1 MSSSVRAL
9 VGENQVLGLCELNS
23 WTEGLYQ
30 LVEVL
35 RVVVVSRVVEEW
47 AVFVKEVLFM
57 LTMYELG
64 KLRIRLENAIPSVAT
79 S

>member
-1 MSSSVRAL
+1 M
-9 VGENQVLGLCELNS
+9 
-23 WTEGLYQ
+23 YQ
-30 LVEVL
+30 LVEIL